1 MCLHRSHTTSAK
13 LTYRARRHCMRKAL
27 ALEQSRPGL
36 WPEAAVART
45 KFHLS
50 QILIAQGED
59 LSEAEELAS
68 HARDVLAR
76 LLPLVEPLG
85 EVDVDDELALFDH
98 LQPVFDGRFTGTS
111 LLKYVAKKAE
121 SLSTSEVT
129 LADQH
134 PVTTAE

>member
-1 MCLHRSHTTSAK
+1 MCSTRATASAE
-13 LTYRARRHCMRKAL
+13 LTYRARRYYMRKAL

-45 KFHLS
+45 EFHLS
-50 QILIAQGED
+50 QILIEQGED
-59 LSEAEELAS
+59 LGEAEMLTS

-85 EVDVDDELALFDH
+85 EVDVEDELALFDH

-121 SLSTSEVT
+121 GLSTSEAT
-129 LADQH
+129 QADQH
-134 PVTTAE
+134 PVTAAE